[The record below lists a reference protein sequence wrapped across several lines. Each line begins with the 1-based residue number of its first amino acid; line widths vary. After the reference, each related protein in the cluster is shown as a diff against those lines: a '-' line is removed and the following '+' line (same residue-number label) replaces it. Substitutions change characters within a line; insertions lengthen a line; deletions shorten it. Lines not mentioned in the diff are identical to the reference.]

1 YPADPISTPWSLTT
15 ANLAEAN
22 ASEEDKIRAMMSQ
35 SNHEYDPI
43 HYVKKL
49 TGPPPANYTCYRCG
63 KNGHHIRNCPT
74 NGEKG
79 FEPPQR
85 IKKSTGI
92 PRSFMKEVD
101 DPSIK
106 GAMLTNTG
114 RYAVPTIDAEAY
126 ALGKKE
132 RPPFVPRDRSSS
144 EEDEDPVPDEL
155 LCLLCKDLMT
165 DAVVIPCCGNS
176 YCDDCI
182 RTSLLESEE
191 HVCPTCSQSDV
202 SPDALI
208 ANKFLR
214 QVKLSQ
220 AAPAQPWVLFRKVTC
235 MKYFLQYTLSSESIQ
250 TP

>member
-1 YPADPISTPWSLTT
+1 
-15 ANLAEAN
+15 
-22 ASEEDKIRAMMSQ
+22 MMSQ

-114 RYAVPTIDAEAY
+114 RYAVPTIDA
-126 ALGKKE
+126 
-132 RPPFVPRDRSSS
+132 
-144 EEDEDPVPDEL
+144 
-155 LCLLCKDLMT
+155 
-165 DAVVIPCCGNS
+165 
-176 YCDDCI
+176 
-182 RTSLLESEE
+182 
-191 HVCPTCSQSDV
+191 
-202 SPDALI
+202 
-208 ANKFLR
+208 
-214 QVKLSQ
+214 
-220 AAPAQPWVLFRKVTC
+220 
-235 MKYFLQYTLSSESIQ
+235 
-250 TP
+250 

>member
-1 YPADPISTPWSLTT
+1 
-15 ANLAEAN
+15 
-22 ASEEDKIRAMMSQ
+22 MMSQ

-74 NGEKG
+74 NGKEKG

-114 RYAVPTIDAEAY
+114 RYAVPTIDA
-126 ALGKKE
+126 
-132 RPPFVPRDRSSS
+132 
-144 EEDEDPVPDEL
+144 
-155 LCLLCKDLMT
+155 
-165 DAVVIPCCGNS
+165 
-176 YCDDCI
+176 
-182 RTSLLESEE
+182 
-191 HVCPTCSQSDV
+191 
-202 SPDALI
+202 
-208 ANKFLR
+208 
-214 QVKLSQ
+214 
-220 AAPAQPWVLFRKVTC
+220 
-235 MKYFLQYTLSSESIQ
+235 
-250 TP
+250 